1 MKEDRIHCAERPAI
15 YWHEMSAGIGQKRQ

>member
-15 YWHEMSAGIGQKRQ
+15 SRHEMSAGIGQKRQ